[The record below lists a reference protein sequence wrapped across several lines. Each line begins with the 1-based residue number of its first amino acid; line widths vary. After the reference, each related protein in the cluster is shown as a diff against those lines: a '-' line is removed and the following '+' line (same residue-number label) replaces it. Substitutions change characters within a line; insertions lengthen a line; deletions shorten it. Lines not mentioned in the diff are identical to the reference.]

1 VIKIAKKKR
10 GSSAT
15 KKDVRKIKAEIKSW
29 RIPKKKKVKYK
40 TETGK
45 SKIIKPLIPKGYK
58 YDKETG
64 IAKKRKQTLFKPP
77 KYQYLADLIT
87 YKSVEGAERSS
98 KKAMRMFND
107 AKSKQKKLRIVRT
120 LQYAE
125 NRINAS
131 LKKKSLNPETKKR
144 FKKISSTYGF
154 TADSLWIKYS
164 RLK

>member
-1 VIKIAKKKR
+1 VVIIAKKKKYPKMKR
-10 GSSAT
+10 GSSA
-15 KKDVRKIKAEIKSW
+15 KRKDVRKIKAEIKSW
-29 RIPKKKKVKYK
+29 RIPK
-40 TETGK
+40 E
-45 SKIIKPLIPKGYK
+45 
-58 YDKETG
+58 
-64 IAKKRKQTLFKPP
+64 RKQTLFKPP
-77 KYQYLADLIT
+77 KHQYLADLIT
-87 YKSVEGAERSS
+87 FKSVEGAEKSS

-131 LKKKSLNPETKKR
+131 LKKKNLNPETKKR

-164 RLK
+164 KLK